1 MIEQTKQLAVED
13 VELALDQL
21 NPVEQWR
28 ILERLL
34 FLLKQNN
41 SQQRQP
47 QDLFGIWKDVFPEDF
62 DIDKELYEIRH
73 AWEEEWSDLDA

>member
-1 MIEQTKQLAVED
+1 MSSLTIED
-13 VELALDQL
+13 VEQAIDQL
-21 NPVEQWR
+21 KPTEQWR

-41 SQQRQP
+41 NRQSPP
-47 QDLFGIWKDVFPEDF
+47 QDLSGIWKDAFPEDF

-73 AWEEEWSDLDA
+73 AWEEEWTGADE